1 MATFNEPTQWS
12 HALGSKADVRQ
23 LPDDTSATTG
33 LASLQKLFQ
42 MINQIPLDAGGVAP
56 GRLDFNALFKTL
68 GDSVFYAMNGGLA
81 SYNKAYDYPVNR
93 FVAYNNNLY
102 KCVKANGPS
111 ASIVVPG
118 TNDSVW
124 QAIPTKIEI
133 PSLIPIAT
141 LLAKGIVQLCDN
153 IDANA
158 SDNSKALTPYA
169 VARQNYVKSVNK
181 VRADAYGNVSITRV
195 NSAASADSAT
205 RAARDI
211 TGQQINTTYVKD
223 VTASN
228 ATITVTKGNGTTSTA
243 TINNVANATN
253 ATKAIQDKNG
263 AQIDTTYF
271 KSANGTFT
279 GQEYFRDVNNSV
291 LRFNG
296 GNTHDGGASLMLFGK
311 NAKNAPGI
319 FDLVASTKEDGSYGK
334 QLIGTPAGSLTWA
347 GKNIVRS
354 VNSVNADDNGNVQLG
369 NFGVITGKIEWFA
382 FNTAPDGYL
391 VCNGANISRTTYANL
406 FAVIGTTYGSGDGS
420 TTFTLP
426 NLIDKLP
433 QGSTIVG
440 TVKSAG
446 LPNITA
452 SASEFFCDDNHINTS
467 GAMYQ
472 ASAKYGN
479 LAGATDPAVQ
489 YTVGLGFDASRSSA
503 VYGRS
508 STVQP
513 PALTLLPCIKY

>member
-1 MATFNEPTQWS
+1 MTTFNEPTQWS

-56 GRLDFNALFKTL
+56 GRLDFNALFKIL

-158 SDNSKALTPYA
+158 SDNTKALTPYA
-169 VARQNYVKSVNK
+169 VARQNYVKTVNK

-205 RAARDI
+205 KAAQDSA
-211 TGQQINTTYVKD
+211 GQQINTTYIK
-223 VTASN
+223 SLSIKGK
-228 ATITVTKGNGTTSTA
+228 TITYTKGNGATGTITTQDTTYSKLSQFQNDVGYITSA
-243 TINNVANATN
+243 GSCAY
-253 ATKAIQDKNG
+253 ATKAALDSAGQ
-263 AQIDTTYF
+263 QIDTTYV
-271 KSANGTFT
+271 K
-279 GQEYFRDVNNSV
+279 
-291 LRFNG
+291 
-296 GNTHDGGASLMLFGK
+296 
-311 NAKNAPGI
+311 
-319 FDLVASTKEDGSYGK
+319 
-334 QLIGTPAGSLTWA
+334 SLTL
-347 GKNIVRS
+347 
-354 VNSVNADDNGNVQLG
+354 NGRTLTYTKG
-369 NFGVITGKIEWFA
+369 
-382 FNTAPDGYL
+382 
-391 VCNGANISRTTYANL
+391 NGATGGVDLTALSKVSLLSDRR
-406 FAVIGTTYGSGDGS
+406 GDGNW
-420 TTFTLP
+420 TLS
-426 NLIDKLP
+426 
-433 QGSTIVG
+433 GVVVG
-440 TVKSAG
+440 K
-446 LPNITA
+446 PIFITH
-452 SASEFFCDDNHINTS
+452 N
-467 GAMYQ
+467 
-472 ASAKYGN
+472 
-479 LAGATDPAVQ
+479 AGATPGGATLRSVSGTPDMV
-489 YTVGLGFDASRSSA
+489 TVHGFGTWFGLYVGNI
-503 VYGRS
+503 YGGACAIIIPTS
-508 STVQP
+508 STVVINVSDSTDDGDHFRAYQ
-513 PALTLLPCIKY
+513 

>member
-1 MATFNEPTQWS
+1 MAIFNEPAQWD
-12 HALGSKADVRQ
+12 HVLGSKADVRP

-42 MINQIPLDAGGVAP
+42 MINQIPLEAGGVAP
-56 GRLDFNALFKTL
+56 GRLDFNALFKLL
-68 GDSVFYAMNGGLA
+68 GDSIFYAMNGGLA
-81 SYNKAYDYPVNR
+81 SYNQAYDYPVNR

-169 VARQNYVKSVNK
+169 VARQNYVKSVNG
-181 VRADAYGNVSITRV
+181 VRADAYGNASITRV

-205 RAARDI
+205 RAARDA
-211 TGQQINTTYVKD
+211 TGQQINTTYVKG

-253 ATKAIQDKNG
+253 ATNATKAIQDKNG

-279 GQEYFRDVNNSV
+279 GREYFRDINNSV

-296 GNTHDGGASLMLFGK
+296 GNTHDGGASLQLYGK
-311 NAKNAPGI
+311 NAWNAQGV
-319 FDLVASTKEDGSYGK
+319 FDLVACTKEDGSDAK
-334 QLIGTPAGSLTWA
+334 QLVGTPAGALIWDN
-347 GKNIVRS
+347 KHIVRS
-354 VNSVNADDNGNVQLG
+354 VNGVNADGNGNVVLDQSIAISASG
-369 NFGVITGKIEWFA
+369 TNYIRFA
-382 FNTAPDGYL
+382 
-391 VCNGANISRTTYANL
+391 NGTQICWGFAKYNNISSTNVTLPVPFANISYQVLCCDTGDGRFALGANAVATTYFTVYL
-406 FAVIGTTYGSGDGS
+406 PSTLIGFRYIAIGSW
-420 TTFTLP
+420 
-426 NLIDKLP
+426 K
-433 QGSTIVG
+433 
-440 TVKSAG
+440 
-446 LPNITA
+446 
-452 SASEFFCDDNHINTS
+452 
-467 GAMYQ
+467 
-472 ASAKYGN
+472 
-479 LAGATDPAVQ
+479 
-489 YTVGLGFDASRSSA
+489 
-503 VYGRS
+503 
-508 STVQP
+508 
-513 PALTLLPCIKY
+513 

>member
-1 MATFNEPTQWS
+1 MTTFNEPTQWS

-56 GRLDFNALFKTL
+56 GRLDFNALFKIL

-158 SDNSKALTPYA
+158 TNNSKALTPYA
-169 VARQNYVKSVNK
+169 VARQNYVKTVNK

-205 RAARDI
+205 KAAQDSA
-211 TGQQINTTYVKD
+211 GQQINTTYIK
-223 VTASN
+223 SLSIKGK
-228 ATITVTKGNGTTSTA
+228 TITYTKGNGATGTITTQDTTYSKLSQFQNDVGYITSA
-243 TINNVANATN
+243 GSCAY
-253 ATKAIQDKNG
+253 ATKAALDSAGQ
-263 AQIDTTYF
+263 QIDTTYV
-271 KSANGTFT
+271 K
-279 GQEYFRDVNNSV
+279 
-291 LRFNG
+291 
-296 GNTHDGGASLMLFGK
+296 
-311 NAKNAPGI
+311 
-319 FDLVASTKEDGSYGK
+319 
-334 QLIGTPAGSLTWA
+334 SLTL
-347 GKNIVRS
+347 
-354 VNSVNADDNGNVQLG
+354 NGRTLTYTKG
-369 NFGVITGKIEWFA
+369 
-382 FNTAPDGYL
+382 
-391 VCNGANISRTTYANL
+391 NGATGGVDLTALSKVSLLSDRR
-406 FAVIGTTYGSGDGS
+406 GDGNW
-420 TTFTLP
+420 TLS
-426 NLIDKLP
+426 
-433 QGSTIVG
+433 GVVVG
-440 TVKSAG
+440 K
-446 LPNITA
+446 PIFITH
-452 SASEFFCDDNHINTS
+452 N
-467 GAMYQ
+467 
-472 ASAKYGN
+472 
-479 LAGATDPAVQ
+479 AGATPGGATLQSVSGTSDMV
-489 YTVGLGFDASRSSA
+489 TVHGFGTWFGLYVGNI
-503 VYGRS
+503 YGGACAIIIPTS
-508 STVQP
+508 STVVINVMNSTDDGDHFRAYQ
-513 PALTLLPCIKY
+513 

>member
-1 MATFNEPTQWS
+1 MTTFNEPTQWS

-56 GRLDFNALFKTL
+56 GRLDFNALFKIL

-158 SDNSKALTPYA
+158 TNNSKALTPYA
-169 VARQNYVKSVNK
+169 VARQNYVKTVNK

-205 RAARDI
+205 KAAQDSA
-211 TGQQINTTYVKD
+211 GQQINTTYIK
-223 VTASN
+223 SLSIKGK
-228 ATITVTKGNGTTSTA
+228 TITYTKGNGATGTITTQDTTYSKLSQFQNDVGYITSA
-243 TINNVANATN
+243 GSCAY
-253 ATKAIQDKNG
+253 ATKAALDSAGQ
-263 AQIDTTYF
+263 QIDTTYV
-271 KSANGTFT
+271 KSL
-279 GQEYFRDVNNSV
+279 S
-291 LRFNG
+291 
-296 GNTHDGGASLMLFGK
+296 
-311 NAKNAPGI
+311 I
-319 FDLVASTKEDGSYGK
+319 
-334 QLIGTPAGSLTWA
+334 
-347 GKNIVRS
+347 
-354 VNSVNADDNGNVQLG
+354 
-369 NFGVITGKIEWFA
+369 
-382 FNTAPDGYL
+382 
-391 VCNGANISRTTYANL
+391 NGATITYTKGNGATGGVDL
-406 FAVIGTTYGSGDGS
+406 TALSKVSLLSDRRGDGNW
-420 TTFTLP
+420 TLS
-426 NLIDKLP
+426 
-433 QGSTIVG
+433 GVVVG
-440 TVKSAG
+440 K
-446 LPNITA
+446 PIFITH
-452 SASEFFCDDNHINTS
+452 N
-467 GAMYQ
+467 
-472 ASAKYGN
+472 
-479 LAGATDPAVQ
+479 AGATPGGATLQSVSGTSDMV
-489 YTVGLGFDASRSSA
+489 TVHGFGTWFGLYVGNI
-503 VYGRS
+503 YGGACAIIIPTS
-508 STVQP
+508 STVVINVMNSTDDGDHFRAYQ
-513 PALTLLPCIKY
+513 

>member
-1 MATFNEPTQWS
+1 MTTFNEPTQWS

-56 GRLDFNALFKTL
+56 GRLDFNALFKIL

-158 SDNSKALTPYA
+158 SDNTKALTPYA
-169 VARQNYVKSVNK
+169 VARQNYVKTVNK

-205 RAARDI
+205 KAAQDSA
-211 TGQQINTTYVKD
+211 GQQINTTYIKSL
-223 VTASN
+223 AIN
-228 ATITVTKGNGTTSTA
+228 GKTITYTKGNGATGTLTTQDTTYSKLSQFWNDVGYITSA
-243 TINNVANATN
+243 GSCAY
-253 ATKAIQDKNG
+253 ATKAAQDSSGQQINTTYIKALTLNGRTLTYTKGNG
-263 AQIDTTYF
+263 ATGGVDLTALSKVSLLSDRRGDGNWTLSGVVVGKPIFITHNAGSTPGGATLR
-271 KSANGTFT
+271 SVSGTSDMVTVHGFGVWNYPFT
-279 GQEYFRDVNNSV
+279 GYIY
-291 LRFNG
+291 
-296 GNTHDGGASLMLFGK
+296 GGAC
-311 NAKNAPGI
+311 AIIIP
-319 FDLVASTKEDGSYGK
+319 T
-334 QLIGTPAGSLTWA
+334 
-347 GKNIVRS
+347 
-354 VNSVNADDNGNVQLG
+354 
-369 NFGVITGKIEWFA
+369 
-382 FNTAPDGYL
+382 
-391 VCNGANISRTTYANL
+391 
-406 FAVIGTTYGSGDGS
+406 
-420 TTFTLP
+420 
-426 NLIDKLP
+426 
-433 QGSTIVG
+433 
-440 TVKSAG
+440 
-446 LPNITA
+446 
-452 SASEFFCDDNHINTS
+452 
-467 GAMYQ
+467 
-472 ASAKYGN
+472 
-479 LAGATDPAVQ
+479 
-489 YTVGLGFDASRSSA
+489 
-503 VYGRS
+503 S
-508 STVQP
+508 STVVINVMNSSDDGDHFRAYQ
-513 PALTLLPCIKY
+513 